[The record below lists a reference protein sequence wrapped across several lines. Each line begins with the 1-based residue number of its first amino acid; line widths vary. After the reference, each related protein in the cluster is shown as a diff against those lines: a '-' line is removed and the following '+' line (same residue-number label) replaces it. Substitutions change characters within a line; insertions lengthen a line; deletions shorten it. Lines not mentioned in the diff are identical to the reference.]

1 MFFQRYSIFKKF
13 ASSLT
18 TLNSRRTMRVIP
30 IPANADNYQYLIIDE
45 DSNKA
50 AIVDPVDIN
59 GFFNVIKEEFVDL
72 FMALVT
78 HHHWDHAAGT
88 AELKSRKKNVMI
100 YGGDANRIESIDL
113 VVDDNEEI
121 QYGSLKIR
129 ALKTP
134 CHTSTHICYY
144 VIDEEEDQRCV
155 FTGDT
160 LFIGGCGRFFEG
172 TAQEMNY
179 ALNEKLGKLP
189 DDTKVYCGHEYTVK
203 NLEFALSVE
212 PDNPNIKAK
221 LEWAKNLRKTN
232 EFTVPS
238 TIGEEKTFN
247 PFMRVDNVGIQEKL
261 GTLNDPI
268 ATMQKLRDLKNKF

>member
-1 MFFQRYSIFKKF
+1 
-13 ASSLT
+13 
-18 TLNSRRTMRVIP
+18 MRVIP
-30 IPANADNYQYLIIDE
+30 IPANADNYQYLIVDSK
-45 DSNKA
+45 SNKG
-50 AIVDPVDIN
+50 AIVDPVDVD
-59 GFFNVIKEEFVDL
+59 GFFNVIKKENADL

-78 HHHWDHAAGT
+78 HHHWDHAGGT
-88 AELKSRKKNVMI
+88 EELKSKKPDVKI
-100 YGGDANRIESIDL
+100 YGGDAKRIKSIDH
-113 VVDDNEEI
+113 VVEDNEEI
-121 QYGSLKIR
+121 EFGNLKIR

-144 VIDEEEDQRCV
+144 ITDEAENQKCV

-172 TAQEMNY
+172 TAEEMNY

-189 DDTKVYCGHEYTVK
+189 DDTKVYCGHEYTIK
-203 NLEFALSVE
+203 NLEFASSVE
-212 PDNPNIKAK
+212 PNNPNILSK
-221 LEWAKNLRKTN
+221 LEWAKNLRKQN
-232 EFTVPS
+232 GFTVPS

-247 PFMRVDNVGIQEKL
+247 PFMRVSNAGIQEKL

>member
-1 MFFQRYSIFKKF
+1 MFLQRYPFLIRKF
-13 ASSLT
+13 STSLKQK
-18 TLNSRRTMRVIP
+18 MRVIP
-30 IPANADNYQYLIIDE
+30 IPANADNYQYLIIDSK
-45 DSNKA
+45 SNKG
-50 AIVDPVDIN
+50 AIVDPVDVD
-59 GFFNVIKEEFVDL
+59 GFFNVIKKENADL

-78 HHHWDHAAGT
+78 HHHWDHAGGT
-88 AELKSRKKNVMI
+88 EELKSKKSDVKI
-100 YGGDANRIESIDL
+100 YGGDAKRIKSIDY
-113 VVDDNEEI
+113 VVEDNEEI
-121 QYGSLKIR
+121 EFGNLKIR

-144 VIDEEEDQRCV
+144 ITDEAENQKCV

-172 TAQEMNY
+172 TAEEMNY

-189 DDTKVYCGHEYTVK
+189 DDTKVYCGHEYTIK

-212 PDNPNIKAK
+212 PNNPNILSK
-221 LEWAKNLRKTN
+221 LEWAKNLRKQN
-232 EFTVPS
+232 GFTVPS

-247 PFMRVDNVGIQEKL
+247 PFMRVNNVGIQEKL

>member
-1 MFFQRYSIFKKF
+1 MFLIQRYPFLIRKF
-13 ASSLT
+13 STSLKQK
-18 TLNSRRTMRVIP
+18 MRVIP
-30 IPANADNYQYLIIDE
+30 IPANADNYQYLIID
-45 DSNKA
+45 SKSSKG
-50 AIVDPVDIN
+50 AIVDPVDVD
-59 GFFNVIKEEFVDL
+59 GFFNVIKKENADL

-78 HHHWDHAAGT
+78 HHHWDHAGGT
-88 AELKSRKKNVMI
+88 EELKSKKSDVKI
-100 YGGDANRIESIDL
+100 YGGDAKRIKSIDY
-113 VVDDNEEI
+113 VVEDNEESEF
-121 QYGSLKIR
+121 GNLKIR

-144 VIDEEEDQRCV
+144 VTDEAENQKCV

-172 TAQEMNY
+172 TAEEMNY

-189 DDTKVYCGHEYTVK
+189 DDTKVYCGHEYTIK
-203 NLEFALSVE
+203 NLEFASSVE
-212 PDNPNIKAK
+212 PNNPNILSK
-221 LEWAKNLRKTN
+221 LEWAKNLRKQN
-232 EFTVPS
+232 GFTVPS

-247 PFMRVDNVGIQEKL
+247 PFMRVNNVGIQEKL

>member
-1 MFFQRYSIFKKF
+1 MFLQRYPFLIRKF
-13 ASSLT
+13 STSLKQK
-18 TLNSRRTMRVIP
+18 MRVIP
-30 IPANADNYQYLIIDE
+30 IPANADNYQYLIVDSK
-45 DSNKA
+45 SNKG
-50 AIVDPVDIN
+50 AIVDPVDVN
-59 GFFNVIKEEFVDL
+59 GFFNVIKKENADL

-78 HHHWDHAAGT
+78 HHHWDHAGGT
-88 AELKSRKKNVMI
+88 EELKSKKSDVKI
-100 YGGDANRIESIDL
+100 YGGDAKRIKSIDY
-113 VVDDNEEI
+113 VVEDNEEI
-121 QYGSLKIR
+121 EFGNLKIR

-144 VIDEEEDQRCV
+144 ITDEAESQKCV

-172 TAQEMNY
+172 TAEEMNY

-189 DDTKVYCGHEYTVK
+189 DDTKVYCGHEYTIK
-203 NLEFALSVE
+203 NLEFASSVE
-212 PDNPNIKAK
+212 PNNPNILSK
-221 LEWAKNLRKTN
+221 LEWAKNLRKQN
-232 EFTVPS
+232 GFTVPS

-247 PFMRVDNVGIQEKL
+247 PFMRVNNVGIQEKL

>member
-1 MFFQRYSIFKKF
+1 MFLQRYPFLIRKF
-13 ASSLT
+13 STSLKQK
-18 TLNSRRTMRVIP
+18 MRVIP
-30 IPANADNYQYLIIDE
+30 IPANADNYQYLIID
-45 DSNKA
+45 SKTNKG
-50 AIVDPVDIN
+50 AIVDPVDVN
-59 GFFNVIKEEFVDL
+59 GFFNVIKKENADL

-88 AELKSRKKNVMI
+88 EELKSKKSDVKI
-100 YGGDANRIESIDL
+100 YGGDAKRIKSIDY
-113 VVDDNEEI
+113 VVEDNEEI
-121 QYGSLKIR
+121 EFGNLKIR

-144 VIDEEEDQRCV
+144 ITDEAENQKCV

-172 TAQEMNY
+172 TAEEMNY

-189 DDTKVYCGHEYTVK
+189 DDTKVYCGHEYTIK

-212 PDNPNIKAK
+212 PNNPNILSK
-221 LEWAKNLRKTN
+221 LEWAKNLRKQN
-232 EFTVPS
+232 GFTVPS

-247 PFMRVDNVGIQEKL
+247 PFMRVNNVGIQEKL